1 MMTTLLTE
9 NLIAGDVIEVRTVN
23 DVITVLVLLATDD
36 FVVLD
41 PCDETTPFVV
51 QREELVGYRKFDEP

>member
-1 MMTTLLTE
+1 MTTLLTE

>member
-1 MMTTLLTE
+1 MTTLLTE
-9 NLIAGDVIEVRTVN
+9 KLIAGDVIEVRTIN
-23 DVITVLVLLATDD
+23 DVMTVLVLLATDD
-36 FVVLD
+36 FVILD